1 MNKKLHFTW
10 GHIFAF
16 IAIIFISY
24 SSFMGISFKTG
35 GDFLQAI
42 LITLGVIIVFILF
55 FILPQQLKATESYF
69 SKCIWVERVLIHAA
83 LPVALAF
90 ALIPQSPFTHFGAIV
105 QKAPQI
111 ESQYQT
117 TVNSFNDIV
126 RDYDEY
132 VSSRENR
139 LDESM
144 ENNNYSP
151 SQRNNRKQLLD
162 IYLKPQHYVDYV
174 NGDLK
179 KYIDNAKSVKVWNV
193 YTVSNVKAISESATS
208 LVTTLTNNSSKIFS
222 FEEGTKPYEGAEV
235 LKKVNDN
242 VSKLA
247 SLFRDNHWSWLSC
260 ILALLA
266 SFFMFVPYLSQQRN
280 GKNIYGLYSNYR
292 FTRQSLDDNE
302 GDVNIVI

>member
-42 LITLGVIIVFILF
+42 LITLGVVIVFILF
-55 FILPQQLKATESYF
+55 FIFPQQLKATESNF
-69 SKCIWVERVLIHAA
+69 SKCIWAERILIHAA

-90 ALIPQSPFTHFGAIV
+90 ALVPQSPFTHFGAIV

-117 TVNSFNDIV
+117 TANSFNDVIS
-126 RDYDEY
+126 DYEQY
-132 VSSRENR
+132 VSSREIR
-139 LDESM
+139 LNEVM

-151 SQRNNRKQLLD
+151 SQRNNRKQILD
-162 IYLKPQHYVDYV
+162 IYLKPQQYTDYV

-193 YTVSNVKAISESATS
+193 YTVSNVKAISESATT
-208 LVTTLTNNSSKIFS
+208 LVNTLTNNSSRILS
-222 FEEGTKPYEGAEV
+222 FEEGVSSYDGADV
-235 LKKVNDN
+235 LKKVNAKI
-242 VSKLA
+242 SEL
-247 SLFRDNHWSWLSC
+247 SGLFKDNHWSWLSF
-260 ILALLA
+260 ILAILA
-266 SFFMFVPYLSQQRN
+266 SFFMFVPYLTQQRN
-280 GKNIYGLYSNYR
+280 GKNTYSLYSNHR
-292 FTRQSLDDNE
+292 FTKQSHNDNDD
-302 GDVNIVI
+302 DVIIVI